1 MTPLVENTL
10 LFGTPQLM
18 CPRSRRIGPLLL
30 SVLAAVAALL
40 GAVSSSSA
48 QQPPPGFTLKNENAT
63 FILSGV
69 PNAPTNLPASAEL
82 TIGGQGN
89 PNQAFQTWWWFRLPT
104 DTRENAINAANPNW
118 TINQAGND
126 ATATFTLA
134 QNLTATMEWTLFGL
148 GNSSAMLTGF
158 LTVKNDTPA
167 NVTLALFHYLDLD
180 LGGTK
185 GDDSSNAIQNSEIL
199 VGDANWVADYKA
211 IATGF
216 TAFDS
221 NAFPSVRDLLT
232 NNAKDDFPNTEKFF
246 GPGDWTGG
254 FEWMRTVNANGGT
267 AGVTFNLQIG
277 PRPAPAPTSLGLLV
291 VGLVG
296 LFLARR
302 RTGSLGQR

>member
-1 MTPLVENTL
+1 MHASTAVPPLACVDCHGGRADTTDKLAAHVKARYPSQWPTTGNPVRSYTL
-10 LFGTPQLM
+10 LNRESIDYVRFRNPGDLRVVDQT
-18 CPRSRRIGPLLL
+18 CGRSLECH
-30 SVLAAVAALL
+30 SNVAAKVKTSFMSH
-40 GAVSSSSA
+40 GAFLWGAALYNNGAFPSKR
-48 QQPPPGFTLKNENAT
+48 PT
-63 FILSGV
+63 FGESYSKDGI
-69 PNAPTNLPASAEL
+69 
-82 TIGGQGN
+82 
-89 PNQAFQTWWWFRLPT
+89 
-104 DTRENAINAANPNW
+104 
-118 TINQAGND
+118 
-126 ATATFTLA
+126 A

-277 PRPAPAPTSLGLLV
+277 PRPAPGPTSLGLLL

-296 LFLARR
+296 LLLARR